1 MDRPRPFIR
10 HITIFSMGW
19 LKTLLACALILAI
32 ASGASADSP
41 IVNCSVSFGDEVGQA
56 YSPKDPLYLDLPA
69 TIGLQDVA
77 KVTLYINDP
86 AVRKEAK
93 AYTFSG
99 NAYEDVYTSKGP
111 IQESTSGY
119 QRSLIPYDGAQSIT
133 LGFRNKYDY
142 EGPMQVMVVFYALR
156 PYPDGKDYQES
167 GAGAT
172 NPASPWYHWYCSES
186 EEHPVVCGAQKSCK
200 ICYKQV
206 GLLVRQYWS
215 VQRKAQATPPG
226 GYDFTPWKDNPT
238 SQWQSYSFSDPNH
251 QVAVT
256 GPDGKTYQSTCP
268 LSFEVEAGP
277 KSIRWLPDATMFEWQ
292 KKQGAKVSETSGPGG
307 MAEGKSFEVLSGE
320 AASDV
325 KCKDG
330 CDRPR
335 SMSIGYEISS
345 EMAPRGSGVMYMKAT
360 KQVCTTPDK
369 LKSETDKMK
378 AETKAYMASYKL
390 TASSQPQFKPKTCAN
405 PPPKTQASGMLSG
418 RITDGHTHPMAYM
431 KLTLDVGGQQYSGY
445 TDDAGNFQFA
455 DVKGLK
461 PDASNPP
468 EANLKAEFTYF
479 RDGKYYMRVVDD
491 SSSGKVVEYER
502 TFKLRGDSDLTQ
514 DVDYMIDAPE
524 GKTEMSADGVTVKST
539 SRLRDLRDLAP
550 IYAHISQAI
559 DFALVALKANIDY
572 KLPVDVYVGGEESVY
587 YSRPSSS
594 IAIGAKEASYGS
606 MHRPD
611 NREYHEFSHH
621 IMFSQWNGDT
631 IKLPV
636 DKNHGGFVNSNTADS
651 YTEGFAEFMAMAIA
665 DRVHDPANWPPE
677 VYGGYGSYEENI
689 KVWERFGKSEERAVC
704 GVLWDLYDGADPADN
719 DTVSI
724 PLDEMWPILKVKR
737 PTFYEYYKAFR
748 DANPGKA
755 AGIDQIMVNHGIFA
769 DNNTGNRR
777 CDPFEPWIT
786 DKNGNHVCDAGDKW
800 IDYGANSTA
809 GIGWDPNEA
818 LGKATNYERQT
829 RSMAG
834 YIPDAFVRVADER
847 VHYYLVK
854 VDYPGPAKA
863 DYEYRTEAREGKV
876 YLAPL
881 PEGADATVTMTAD
894 SQDYKADAA
903 YKITAK
909 EYDKEYY
916 AAKRDQG
923 YFASHDFKLKATGLK
938 KDPKYET
945 FHNAKPVWDS
955 DGGYDVIDEHKS
967 PNQNAGEGEGKP
979 SCSCLPLLPLILAGM
994 SSAAAK
1000 ASGIL

>member
-1 MDRPRPFIR
+1 
-10 HITIFSMGW
+10 MGW
-19 LKTLLACALILAI
+19 LRTLLVCAFMI
-32 ASGASADSP
+32 ALPSRAFAENP
-41 IVNCSVSFGDEVGQA
+41 IENCSVSFGDEVGQA
-56 YSPKDPLYLDLPA
+56 NSPKDPLYLDLPA
-69 TIGLQDVA
+69 NVGLEDVA

-86 AVRKEAK
+86 TVRKEAK
-93 AYTFSG
+93 AYTFTG
-99 NAYEDVYTSKGP
+99 NAYEDFYTSKGP

-119 QRSLIPYDGAQSIT
+119 QRNLLPYDGSQSIT

-142 EGPMQVMVVFYALR
+142 EGPIQVMVIFFALR
-156 PYPDGKDYQES
+156 PYPEGKDYQES
-167 GAGAT
+167 GAGAG
-172 NPASPWYHWYCSES
+172 NPSSPWYRWYCSDS
-186 EEHPVVCGAQKSCK
+186 EEHPVVCGSQKSCK

-226 GYDFTPWKDNPT
+226 GYAFTPWKDNPT
-238 SQWQSYSFSDPNH
+238 SQWQSYSFSDPGH
-251 QVAVT
+251 QVTVT
-256 GPDGKTYQSTCP
+256 GPDGKSYQSTCP
-268 LSFEVEAGP
+268 LAFEMGVGP
-277 KSIRWLPDATMFEWQ
+277 QSTRWLPDDKMFEWRR
-292 KKQGAKVSETSGPGG
+292 KEGSKVTETNGPGG
-307 MAEGKSFEVLSGE
+307 MAEGKSYEILGGE
-320 AASDV
+320 AASDE
-325 KCKDG
+325 KCTSG

-335 SMSIGYEISS
+335 SMSIGYEIYS
-345 EMAPRGSGVMYMKAT
+345 EMMPRGSGVIYMKSF

-378 AETKAYMASYKL
+378 AETKAYMASYRL

-405 PPPKTQASGMLSG
+405 PAPKEQVKDEGPLTISGKV
-418 RITDGHTHPMAYM
+418 TDGHNHPMPYM
-431 KLTLDVGGQQYSGY
+431 KMSLTVDGKDTRGY
-445 TDDAGNFQFA
+445 TDDAGKYRLDIA
-455 DVKGLK
+455 DSLK

-468 EANLKAEFTYF
+468 EAKLTAEFTYF

-514 DVDYMIDAPE
+514 DVDFMIDAPE
-524 GKTEMSADGVTVKST
+524 GKMEMSSDGVDVKST

-550 IYAHISQAI
+550 VYAHISQAI

-594 IAIGAKEASYGS
+594 IAIGKKETAYGS
-606 MHRPD
+606 IHRPD

-631 IKLPV
+631 IMLPI

-677 VYGGYGSYEENI
+677 IYGGYGSYEDNI

-704 GVLWDLYDGADPADN
+704 GALWDLYDGADPADN
-719 DTVSI
+719 DTVTI
-724 PLDEMWPILKVKR
+724 PLTEMWSILKVKR

-748 DANPGKA
+748 DAYPDKA

-800 IDYGANSTA
+800 IDYGANTTS
-809 GIGWDPNEA
+809 GIRWDPDEA
-818 LGKATNYERQT
+818 LGKATNYERPT

-834 YIPDAFVRVADER
+834 YVPDAFVRVADER
-847 VHYYLVK
+847 VHYYIVK
-854 VDYPGPAKA
+854 VDYSDPAKA

-876 YLAPL
+876 YLSPL
-881 PEGADATVTMTAD
+881 PEGADATITITPD
-894 SQDYKADAA
+894 SQDYKADAV
-903 YKITAK
+903 YTITAK

-923 YFASHDFKLKATGLK
+923 YFATHDFKLKATGLK

-955 DGGYDVIDEHKS
+955 DRGYDVTDEHKS
-967 PNQNAGEGEGKP
+967 PAQNAEEGKGKP
-979 SCSCLPLLPLILAGM
+979 FCSCLPLLTLILAGL

-1000 ASGIL
+1000 ASGLL